1 MIRDQAGLMLHPL
14 PENIARLSQ
23 AETPQLIVV
32 VDMEAEFDWSGP
44 LSRAATSVKSVRYEI
59 NSQRIFERYGIM
71 PVYVVDYAVAS
82 QADGYKPLTELLDD
96 HRCIIGAHLQPWAN
110 PPFLEAV
117 EDRRNSYAGNLPEA
131 LERDKL
137 ASLVEVIEHNF
148 RVRPRIYRAG
158 RFGVGPA
165 TAKNL
170 IRFGFDIDTS
180 VVPYT
185 DFRGDDGGPD
195 FRRCGGD
202 PYWFGPG
209 NQLLEIPLTVDY
221 TGAFAAL
228 GPRVYRAISQGRHRR
243 ALHLPGVMARLHLLD
258 RIRLSP
264 EGIEFEEMRR
274 LTRCLIRRGQ
284 RLFNF
289 TYHSP
294 SFQAGNTPYVQSKA
308 DLTRFVDKIERYF
321 DFFFGELGGRAT
333 TPHEIRKLL
342 EHQRSTMP
350 ASTPCPA
357 GMPHSV
363 L

>member
-1 MIRDQAGLMLHPL
+1 MLHPG
-14 PENIARLSQ
+14 PNCIARLPQS
-23 AETPQLIVV
+23 ETPQLIVV

-44 LSRAATSVKSVRYEI
+44 LSRAATSVKSVRCEV
-59 NSQRIFERYGIM
+59 NSQRIFERYMIM

-82 QADGYKPLTELLDD
+82 QADGYQPLTELLDD
-96 HRCIIGAHLQPWAN
+96 GRCIIGAHLQPWAN
-110 PPFLEAV
+110 PPFLENV
-117 EDRRNSYAGNLPEA
+117 DDRRNSYAGNLPEA

-137 ASLVEVIEHNF
+137 ASLVEMIERNLK
-148 RVRPRIYRAG
+148 VRPRVYRAG

-165 TAKNL
+165 TAVNL
-170 IRFGFDIDTS
+170 ARFGFDVDTS

-185 DFRGDDGGPD
+185 DFRGEDGGPD

-202 PYWFGPG
+202 PYWFGPD
-209 NQLLEIPLTVDY
+209 NRLLEIPLTVDY
-221 TGAFAAL
+221 TGAFSSL
-228 GPRVYRAISQGRHRR
+228 GPRFYGTISQGRHRR

-274 LTRCLIRRGQ
+274 LTRSLIRRGQ

-294 SFQAGNTPYVQSKA
+294 SFQAGNTPYVQSSA
-308 DLTRFVDKIERYF
+308 DLQRFIDKIERYF

-333 TPHEIRKLL
+333 TPHEVRELL
-342 EHQRSTMP
+342 LRQRQATTRRVNQTANLPES
-350 ASTPCPA
+350 AI
-357 GMPHSV
+357 
-363 L
+363 

>member
-1 MIRDQAGLMLHPL
+1 MLNPR
-14 PENIARLSQ
+14 PENLARL
-23 AETPQLIVV
+23 APTETPQLIVV

-44 LSRAATSVKSVRYEI
+44 LSRSATSVKSVRCEI
-59 NSQRIFERYGIM
+59 SSQRIFERYMIM

-82 QADGYKPLTELLDD
+82 QADGYLPLTELLDD
-96 HRCIIGAHLQPWAN
+96 RRCIIGAHLQPWAN
-110 PPFLEAV
+110 PPFLEDVA
-117 EDRRNSYAGNLPEA
+117 DRRNSYAGNLPPA

-137 ASLVEVIEHNF
+137 ASLVDVIERNF
-148 RVRPRIYRAG
+148 KVRPRVYRAG

-165 TAKNL
+165 TADNL
-170 IRFGFDIDTS
+170 VRFGFEVDTS

-202 PYWFGPG
+202 PYWFGPD
-209 NQLLEIPLTVDY
+209 NRLLEIPLTVDY
-221 TGAFAAL
+221 TGVFSAL
-228 GPRVYRAISQGRHRR
+228 GPRFYRTISQGRHRR

-274 LTRCLIRRGQ
+274 LTRSLIRRGQ

-294 SFQAGNTPYVQSKA
+294 SFQAGNTPYVRSSA
-308 DLTRFVDKIERYF
+308 DLSRFIDKIERYF

-333 TPHEIRKLL
+333 TPHEVRQML
-342 EHQRSTMP
+342 ERRRDSTAATAECPVGVPRSAT
-350 ASTPCPA
+350 
-357 GMPHSV
+357 
-363 L
+363 